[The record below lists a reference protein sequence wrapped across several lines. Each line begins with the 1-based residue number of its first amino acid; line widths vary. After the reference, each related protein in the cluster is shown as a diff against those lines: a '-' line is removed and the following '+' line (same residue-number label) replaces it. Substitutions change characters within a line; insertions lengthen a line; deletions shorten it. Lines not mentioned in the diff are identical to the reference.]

1 MKNTAILALLCTL
14 ASAGS
19 DHHDGPI
26 KYTKYPYAERG
37 DKGYGTQPL
46 REFYRRS
53 KFEDILN

>member
-26 KYTKYPYAERG
+26 MYTKYPYAERG
-37 DKGYGTQPL
+37 DRGYGT
-46 REFYRRS
+46 
-53 KFEDILN
+53 